1 VLGRPRPAKPDST
14 ASYAVLWASLR
25 KRFPGL
31 RTILVTAASYSD
43 DATVAALGVVEA
55 AVGLDGGAGLV
66 LVLDAAMRD
75 RRHPDP
81 PGPSVQIIVAL
92 SVGQVRTVLSELDDD
107 FGVVIIVAPPPQQ
120 GTECIAI
127 AGAADAAILV
137 ARSGKT
143 RFAEAQ
149 LAAEL
154 LRHAGVTTAASLL
167 LTRRAPGRPVEAQAV
182 TADGQIAE
190 LRPRAQLEARGEP
203 SVGIELLN

>member
-1 VLGRPRPAKPDST
+1 MLGRLERAKPDSR

-31 RTILVTAASYSD
+31 RTILVTAASNGD
-43 DATVAALGVVEA
+43 DARVAAVGVVEA

-66 LVLDAAMRD
+66 LVLDSAMQD
-75 RRHPDP
+75 RRVPDP
-81 PGPSVQIIVAL
+81 PGPSVRIIVAL
-92 SVGQVRTVLSELDDD
+92 SVGQVRTVLSELGDE
-107 FGVVIIVAPPPQQ
+107 FRVVTIVAPPPQQ

-127 AGAADAAILV
+127 AGAADVAILV

-143 RFAEAQ
+143 RFGEAQ

-154 LRHAGVTTAASLL
+154 LRHAGVTIAASLL
-167 LTRRAPGRPVEAQAV
+167 VTRRARGKSADGQAV

-190 LRPRAQLEARGEP
+190 LRPRGKLKERREA
-203 SVGIELLN
+203 SAGIELLT